1 MFDVGLLF
9 SSEELG
15 EVAASIKNCVTEEDL
30 LKDDL
35 KKSRVEERK
44 EDDEEGGVPEGV
56 EPQAAQSKAEKMKE
70 EEEVDDGQPEEY
82 IIGEVHQTQKWKLTK
97 V

>member
-1 MFDVGLLF
+1 M
-9 SSEELG
+9 
-15 EVAASIKNCVTEEDL
+15 AASSKNCVTEEDL

-44 EDDEEGGVPEGV
+44 EEDEEGGVPEGV

-82 IIGEVHQTQKWKLTK
+82 IIGKVHHFTEMETDKSLKTK
-97 V
+97 QEANLDFCCN